1 MKRSPALTA
10 IAAVVV
16 SLSLAG
22 CGGEGEDAAAPAQQ
36 AETESAPRQAQP
48 TLTVRD
54 TRFGRILFDGRDRVL
69 YAFTRD
75 RQGGPSQCYDECATA
90 WPVYFA
96 EESPQAGEGVEQ
108 SLIGTTKRRDGRLQL
123 TYDGWPLYYYV
134 DDGPGEVLCQN
145 VSEFGGLWLVVQPS
159 GQLVR

>member
-1 MKRSPALTA
+1 MKRSSALTA
-10 IAAVVV
+10 IAAVA
-16 SLSLAG
+16 LLLALAG
-22 CGGEGEDAAAPAQQ
+22 CGSDDEAAAPTE

-96 EESPQAGEGVEQ
+96 EESLQAGEGVEQ
-108 SLIGTTKRRDGRLQL
+108 SLIGTTRRRDGRLQI
-123 TYDGWPLYYYV
+123 TYDGWPLYYYE

-145 VSEFGGLWLVVQPS
+145 VREFGGLWLVVQPS
-159 GQLVR
+159 GRLVR